1 MTLVFLLTQS
11 LIYNIGHRPDLSARS
26 IKTAYY
32 GTHSIKH
39 QSALICEL
47 IPTQLKY
54 VCLGAFKSGIRN

>member
-32 GTHSIKH
+32 GTESLGCLGTK
-39 QSALICEL
+39 ICEL

-54 VCLGAFKSGIRN
+54 VA